1 MPKRRTPAQ
10 QIAAPKPEQQTIEA
24 ERGEL
29 RQIKIA
35 R

>member
-10 QIAAPKPEQQTIEA
+10 QIAASKPEQQTIEA
-24 ERGEL
+24 EPEEL
-29 RQIKIA
+29 RRIKIA